1 LYKFYKRI
9 FDLIFSIILILLLS
23 PLFFFIS
30 ILLLFTG
37 ENEVFYLQTRIGH
50 KNKKFKIFKFA
61 TMLKNSE
68 NIGTKT
74 LTLRNDFRVTPFGKY
89 LRITKLNEIPQIFNV
104 FIGNMSFIGPRPL
117 MENDFLNYSND
128 IKKAIYNSKPGISGI
143 GSIVFRD
150 EELLVSS
157 HKGSKKL
164 FYINRILPFK
174 GKLELWYNK
183 NCSLINDFLI
193 LILTIYIIIFPK
205 SKIYYK
211 IFKNLPKSI

>member
-1 LYKFYKRI
+1 MYKFYKRF
-9 FDLIFSIILILLLS
+9 FDLIFSIILIILLS
-23 PLFFFIS
+23 PLFFLIS

-37 ENEVFYLQTRIGH
+37 ENEVFYLQTRVGH
-50 KNKKFKIFKFA
+50 KNKNFKIFKFA

-104 FIGNMSFIGPRPL
+104 FIGDMSFIGPRPL
-117 MENDFLNYSND
+117 MKNDFLNYSKD
-128 IKKAIYNSKPGISGI
+128 IRKVIYNSKPGISGI
-143 GSIVFRD
+143 GSIFFRD
-150 EELLVSS
+150 EELLVSN

-193 LILTIYIIIFPK
+193 LILTIYIIMFPK